1 MRRHDLDWISLIA
14 GAAFAG
20 LALLYLVATSTD
32 LTVDARIVWP
42 VLFVALGAAGVA
54 AAVTAT
60 RREES
65 TYARAQLSACEG
77 AVTVPDLGDAA
88 VGTPSDDV
96 PADPPGTPGHGG

>member
-65 TYARAQLSACEG
+65 AYARAQVSEAG
-77 AVTVPDLGDAA
+77 TAVAVPDLGDAG
-88 VGTPSDDV
+88 VGTPPDDA
-96 PADPPGTPGHGG
+96 PADPNGPPGHGG